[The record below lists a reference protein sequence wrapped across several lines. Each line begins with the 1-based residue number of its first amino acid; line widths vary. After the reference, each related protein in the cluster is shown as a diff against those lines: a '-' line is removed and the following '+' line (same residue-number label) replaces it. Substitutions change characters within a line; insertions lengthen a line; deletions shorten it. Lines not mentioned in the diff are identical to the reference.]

1 VALAL
6 LSFSA
11 PPTPRGVVEAMPTA
25 TPLIAKT
32 STPKMYARTSDS
44 LWSAMR
50 FIVLWT
56 IWDLRRTSSQFLLFA
71 RRASLTGAEAVMAE
85 AKSVIVGVDNR

>member
-1 VALAL
+1 MALAL
-6 LSFSA
+6 PSLSA
-11 PPTPRGVVEAMPTA
+11 PPTPVGVIEAIPTA
-25 TPLIAKT
+25 IPLIAKT

-56 IWDLRRTSSQFLLFA
+56 TWDLRRTSSHFLT
-71 RRASLTGAEAVMAE
+71 RTQDEHGS
-85 AKSVIVGVDNR
+85 